1 MARLKTLPPRIA
13 KAPSRQVAT
22 TSTRERRMTGRRLQD
37 RRWRMWQKDPH
48 CAVCRRVVEYPH
60 GFELDHIVPL
70 VSGGADEESNCQVLC
85 CGPDGCHLIKTGR
98 DLGAQADKAARFP
111 EWIGP
116 AAGEL
121 TVVFGP
127 PGSGKTTW
135 VEERARAS
143 DLVID
148 VDRIVSRISGLP
160 MYQGAEDWMESALRV
175 RNTML
180 SALSRNNRRCYFI
193 TTGPTKAR
201 REWWAKKLK
210 PTTVVVLSPGEKEC
224 IDRVEA
230 DERRPKESVRRSV
243 EGIREWYSLKENVE
257 AVWPPGGV

>member
-1 MARLKTLPPRIA
+1 MA
-13 KAPSRQVAT
+13 
-22 TSTRERRMTGRRLQD
+22 GRKLQD

-60 GFELDHIVPL
+60 GFELDHIQSL
-70 VSGGADEESNCQVLC
+70 FKGGSDVEDNCQVLC

-98 DLGAQADKAARFP
+98 DLGTKADKAARFP
-111 EWIGP
+111 EWIAP

-148 VDRIVSRISGLP
+148 VDRIVSRISGSP
-160 MYQGAEDWMESALRV
+160 MYQGTEDWMESALRV

-180 SALSRNNRRCYFI
+180 SALSRNPRRCYFI

-201 REWWAKKLK
+201 RDWWAKKLQ
-210 PTTVVVLSPGEKEC
+210 PTTVVILNPGEKEC
-224 IDRVEA
+224 INRVEA
-230 DERRPKESVRRSV
+230 DERRPKEAASRAVA
-243 EGIREWYSLKENVE
+243 GIREWYSLKEN
-257 AVWPPGGV
+257 ANAAWPPGGV